1 MAASKKPL
9 DPKEAALKSVQWAM
23 QSPAHLLTYLGFD
36 VFPQQL
42 QTQEAVLNNQKVA
55 IRGCHS
61 SGKTFFMAGVAVW
74 WVLRNNPALVLSSAS
89 RR

>member
-36 VFPQQL
+36 VLPQQL

-55 IRGCHS
+55 IRGGGSPDGLLHPPT
-61 SGKTFFMAGVAVW
+61 GKPEGRDEIYPCLGT
-74 WVLRNNPALVLSSAS
+74 
-89 RR
+89 